1 MGEYVMAECIENGP
15 LASSLMEAARSFGNY
30 DLGGALADLVDNSIK
45 ATSSVV
51 EITCLWNDGQPVIT
65 VRDDGYGMSKAELH
79 SAMRLVSIN
88 PRAERAPEDLGRF
101 GLGLKTASFSQCRRL
116 SVFSNR
122 KGKTAGARWD
132 LDDLRDK
139 FLMQIPPPEEQKEA
153 VSEFLGKSDGTLVRW
168 EKLDRLT
175 EGGQAG
181 ENEFN
186 AAIIAAKRHLAIVF
200 HRFLEGEGRRK
211 KLRLVLNNDEVPPF
225 DPFNK
230 KRDATQAL
238 AREVIPYK
246 GKRIQVQPYI
256 LPHHSKVSQREYEAL
271 SGAEGYLR
279 NQGFYVY
286 RQKRLIIHGT
296 WFRLAR
302 HGELS
307 KLARVQVDIPNSLDS
322 EWRINVDK
330 SDAQLP
336 ARVKTRLKQVIER
349 IRGTSTRVYT
359 ARGSRV
365 GQPGITTV
373 WKRRAFHGQV
383 RYVVNREHPLV
394 EQVLQKEEAAGF
406 KGILDL
412 IETNLPVES
421 LYADL
426 GESPRDVVQA
436 ETDTDALFEA
446 TRTIISI
453 FLDAGMNADQVREK
467 VRAIEPFASNWPQIK
482 GLVDQSVRVKE

>member
-1 MGEYVMAECIENGP
+1 MANCVENGP

-30 DLGGALADLVDNSIK
+30 DLGSALADLVDNSIK
-45 ATSSVV
+45 ATSSIV
-51 EITCLWNDGQPVIT
+51 EITCLWNDGQPMISVQ
-65 VRDDGYGMSKAELH
+65 DDGYGMSKAELH
-79 SAMRLVSIN
+79 SAMRLASIN
-88 PRAERAPEDLGRF
+88 PLDERAPEDLGRF

-116 SVFSNR
+116 SVFSKR

-132 LDDLRDK
+132 LDDLKDK
-139 FLMQIPPPEEQKEA
+139 FLMEIPSPEEQREA
-153 VSEFLGKSDGTLVRW
+153 VSEFPGKSDGTLIRW
-168 EKLDRLT
+168 GKLDRLT
-175 EGGQAG
+175 EGGEAG
-181 ENEFN
+181 EDEFN
-186 AAIIAAKRHLAIVF
+186 AAIIEAKRHIALVF

-211 KLRLVLNNDEVPPF
+211 KLSLILNNDEVLPF

-230 KRDATQAL
+230 KHDATQSL
-238 AREVIPYK
+238 HKEVMTYK
-246 GKRIQVQPYI
+246 GKRIQMQPYI
-256 LPHHSKVSQREYEAL
+256 LPHHSKVSQKEYEAH

-296 WFRLAR
+296 WFRLAP

-307 KLARVQVDIPNSLDS
+307 KLARVQVDIPNSLDL

-349 IRGTSTRVYT
+349 IRKTSIRVYT
-359 ARGSRV
+359 GRGSRV

-373 WKRRAFHGQV
+373 WMRRALHGQV
-383 RYVVNREHPLV
+383 KYVVNREHPLV
-394 EQVLQKEEAAGF
+394 EQVLQKEEASGF
-406 KGILDL
+406 KEMLGL
-412 IETNLPVES
+412 IETNLPVET
-421 LYADL
+421 LFADL
-426 GESPRDVVQA
+426 GENPLDVVQA

-453 FLDAGMNADQVREK
+453 FVDAGMKADDVRKK
-467 VRAIEPFASNWPQIK
+467 VRAIEPFASNWLQIK
-482 GLVDQSVRVKE
+482 DLVDQTVGTRK